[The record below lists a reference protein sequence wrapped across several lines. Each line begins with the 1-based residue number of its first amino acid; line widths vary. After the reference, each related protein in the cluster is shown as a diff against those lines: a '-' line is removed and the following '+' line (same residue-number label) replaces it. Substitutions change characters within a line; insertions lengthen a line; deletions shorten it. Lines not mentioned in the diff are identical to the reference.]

1 MREVVIFLLVAI
13 TIFLFGRSCKYIDNS
28 PTVITNV
35 DTVYQQKT
43 FTKYIKGDKIPYKV
57 IYDNSHIDTVKYS
70 IHDTITIVKDYLTTK
85 VFTDTI
91 TIDSSK
97 FTIIDTISQNT
108 IQGRRFMADIKE
120 RTITITN
127 NIYHKDKNSLYLG
140 ILGDLRTFD
149 NKVGLGV
156 GLGFKTAKNGLIIF
170 GASTNQYS
178 VGYYFKLF

>member
-1 MREVVIFLLVAI
+1 MKEVVIFLLVAI
-13 TIFLFGRSCKYIDNS
+13 AIFLFGKSCKYIKND
-28 PTVITNV
+28 PTIITKV

-43 FTKYIKGDKIPYKV
+43 FTKVIKGDKIPFKV
-57 IYDNSHIDTVKYS
+57 IESRVDTLHNT

-85 VFTDTI
+85 IFADTI

-97 FTIIDTISQNT
+97 YTIIDTISQNT
-108 IQGRRFMADIKE
+108 IQGRRFIADIREK
-120 RTITITN
+120 TITITN
-127 NIYHKDKNSLYLG
+127 NIYHKDRNSLYLG

-156 GLGFKTAKNGLIIF
+156 GLGFKTAKNGLITF
-170 GASTNQYS
+170 AATTNQYS